1 MAEADILTARELAT
15 HAANID
21 HLQNDVD
28 KIMSDMEEIK
38 RSIAQI
44 NTTLSEAKGG
54 WKMFMLL
61 GGVSGGTVGAGLV
74 QTVHYFLG
82 K

>member
-1 MAEADILTARELAT
+1 MADSDILTARELAT
-15 HAANID
+15 HAAKIE

-28 KIMSDMEEIK
+28 KIMADMEEIK

-44 NTTLSEAKGG
+44 NTTLSEARGG

-74 QTVHYFLG
+74 QTLHYFMS